1 MFDGFHASE
10 SKEVP
15 LGGNVYN
22 FSVDYNAIDKSG
34 ISYIHKYLMVKNN
47 KN

>member
-1 MFDGFHASE
+1 MFDGFHATE

-22 FSVDYNAIDKSG
+22 FSVDCNAIDKSG
-34 ISYIHKYLMVKNN
+34 MSDIHKYLMVKNN